1 MPQRRAVKPRAR
13 KVKAKPKDHQKA
25 KGRDIAQFRGTG
37 SQVIIQMPQTRRQ
50 RRAPIRAAKAA
61 AIPPQPPL
69 AMVPRQDGLSG
80 QQTTSDRLHN
90 QIGSMQQAILNMR
103 TEQARNVGEGNVLGG
118 HDLGTRVNEME
129 RAQRDLQAQLAGE
142 QARLTGRANIF
153 DARNPL
159 ATAIPAS
166 LRPLSSPSASLVSG
180 ASTVLP
186 SFPAPKAPTVAQL
199 RAALKEK
206 GITGLSGMNK
216 EALMDLASRHGL
228 FQ

>member
-13 KVKAKPKDHQKA
+13 KTKPKDHQKA

-37 SQVIIQMPQTRRQ
+37 AQVIVQLPPTRRQ

-90 QIGSMQQAILNMR
+90 QIGSMQEAILGMR
-103 TEQARNVGEGNVLGG
+103 TAQARNVGEGNVLGG
-118 HDLGTRVNEME
+118 HDLGTRVNDME

-159 ATAIPAS
+159 ATAIPAA
-166 LRPLSSPSASLVSG
+166 LRPPHSSPAALASA

-186 SFPAPKAPTVAQL
+186 RFPAPKVPTVAQL
-199 RAALKEK
+199 KAALTDK
-206 GITGLSGMNK
+206 GLTGLSGMNK
-216 EALMDLASRHGL
+216 DALMDLASRHGL